1 MAHDLFILR
10 RDERDLYEYLTRRFA
25 GRSDVRVI
33 LDRRGEE
40 HPSRSESRQDSRPEP
55 DRRSRPNV
63 DADLNSLG
71 FSVLSYR

>member
-10 RDERDLYEYLTRRFA
+10 RDERDLYEYLTRHFA

-33 LDRRGEE
+33 LDRRAEE
-40 HPSRSESRQDSRPEP
+40 RASRSESRQDGRPGT
-55 DRRSRPNV
+55 DRRSRSNV
-63 DADLNSLG
+63 DTDLASLG